1 MTKRKTN
8 IELLRIISM
17 FMIVVYHYCCHGYL
31 IREVGTAGYNTPI
44 LWLIYTFCYSAV
56 NIYVL
61 ISGYFLCKSE
71 FKWKKV
77 LKIYIEVLFYSV
89 IIFTLLYITGLTE
102 ITSPKQI
109 LSCIFPII
117 SKSYWFVT
125 IYVVMY
131 IISPFL
137 NKLINILTKKE
148 YQNMLI
154 TLGIILLICNNLI
167 PGTYAID
174 KTYGF
179 GIIWFTYL
187 YLVAAYIRIFDINIF
202 KNNWLYLIL
211 YIVST
216 LMTYFSRYIITDISR
231 YMSIF
236 KSQETMFY
244 GYNKITVFLAGVS
257 LFIFFK
263 NIKIPQK
270 FDKLI
275 LLIAGTTFGIYLI
288 HDNQFF
294 RKILYN
300 NLLNINCQMNSDNK
314 ELLMIISV
322 ISVFI
327 LCFIIDIIRK
337 KLFEIT
343 SKAINNIK
351 GVKKVEKSF
360 KFSVIIPIYKVEEY
374 LKETI
379 ESVINQTIG
388 FEENIQLVLVN
399 DGSPDNSEE
408 ICLKYKELYPDNVI
422 YYKQENSGVS
432 VARNKGM
439 ELATGEYVNFL
450 DSDDKWSL
458 DAFKIVNRNINKH
471 PNIKI
476 FSCQMQFFDA
486 QISGHPLNYK
496 YYKNKIIN
504 ILEDYN
510 YPQLSASSLFIK
522 TEIAKKYKFE
532 KEIKFSEDNKYIN
545 EILLDETKYMVL
557 KKPIY
562 YYRRRISNLSAIQS
576 SKTNRDWYL
585 VTPKKVY
592 TYLFELSKK
601 KFGRVIEYIQ
611 YLVMYDLQWR
621 IKTNITADI
630 LTKEEEKQYIKT
642 ISNLLKDIN
651 DEIILEQRNL
661 FIEAKVETLN
671 IKYNHNIEKDFQIE
685 KKDIKYK
692 DKVLVDFTKSPTLSI
707 NIININ
713 NNEVDIAGQVNFL
726 SEQKNYKIL
735 YKINGLEKELELK
748 NSQRHVRNFIN
759 GRVITNK
766 EFRFQFNL
774 EDCEKKVELEF
785 YIEYLNNKIK
795 LTPNYSIYGRL
806 ARRLSLHYIEHG
818 KILFERKGKIN
829 IKRDNIKDR
838 FLIESKYFLQLLKN
852 LRLKQIVYRY
862 TAKLVKL
869 FMKKEIWLIS
879 DRTMVANDNGMHFFK
894 YVVSVNDNT
903 IKPYFVIDKNSED
916 YIKMKKI
923 GSVLPYNSFKYHIL
937 FLVSSKIISS
947 QADGWVIN
955 AFGKSHKY
963 YHDMYNFDFVFLQH
977 GITKN
982 DQTRWLNFIN
992 KNIKMLVTATIPEY
1006 ESFLNLNYGYTKREI
1021 KLTGFPR
1028 YDNLKDNRKKQIAI
1042 MPTWRQSLSGKNN
1055 VTIGMRD
1062 YNPIFKE
1069 SDYFKFYN
1077 SLINDKKIL
1086 EVMQKKGYTGIFVIH
1101 PSHMENYI
1109 DFQENEFFKVV
1120 HGFADYQTI
1129 FKESSLLISDYSSV
1143 TFDFA
1148 YLNKSIIYTQFDK
1161 EDFFKNHIYDEGYF
1175 KDERD
1180 GFGPVCKSYQE
1191 TVSTIINMI
1200 NNDCALEKKYEKR
1213 IKSFFKYTDH
1223 NNCRRV
1229 YEEIKRLQR
1238 K

>member
-109 LSCIFPII
+109 LSCIFPIV

-244 GYNKITVFLAGVS
+244 GYNTITVFLAGVS

-374 LKETI
+374 LEETI

-685 KKDIKYK
+685 
-692 DKVLVDFTKSPTLSI
+692 
-707 NIININ
+707 NRIINYKSNLLLDFEKNSTIFIN
-713 NNEVDIAGQVNFL
+713 VINVNRNEIDIAGQINFL
-726 SEQKNYKIL
+726 SDLKNYKI
-735 YKINGLEKELELK
+735 YYQINNEKKELKLK
-748 NSQRHVRNFIN
+748 ESKRNLRNFIS
-759 GRVITNK
+759 GRTITNK
-766 EFRFQFNL
+766 EFRFQIKDIKNKNNL
-774 EDCEKKVELEF
+774 KIQFFL
-785 YIEYLNNKIK
+785 EYLGNTIR
-795 LTPNYSIYGRL
+795 LTPNYTVYGRL
-806 ARRLSLHYIEHG
+806 DKKLSLHYCHNN
-818 KILFERKGKIN
+818 KIIFNKKGAIIIRK
-829 IKRDNIKDR
+829 DNIKDKIK
-838 FLIESKYFLQLLKN
+838 IEGKYFLQLLKN

-869 FMKKEIWLIS
+869 FIKKEIWLIS

-916 YIKMKKI
+916 YTKMKKI

-992 KNIKMLVTATIPEY
+992 KNIKILVTATFPEY
-1006 ESFLNLNYGYTKREI
+1006 QSFLDLDYGYSKEEI

-1028 YDNLKDNRKKQIAI
+1028 FDNLKNEPKKQIAI
-1042 MPTWRQSLSGKNN
+1042 MPTWRQLLSGKNN
-1055 VTIGMRD
+1055 DKTGIRE
-1062 YNPIFKE
+1062 YNPVFKE
-1069 SDYFKFYN
+1069 SEYFKFYN
-1077 SLINDKKIL
+1077 NLINDKKLL

-1101 PSHMENYI
+1101 PSHIENYK
-1109 DFQENEFFKVV
+1109 DFKENDTFKVI
-1120 HGFADYQTI
+1120 HGYADYQKI
-1129 FKESSLLISDYSSV
+1129 FKESNLLISDYSSV

-1148 YLNKSIIYTQFDK
+1148 YLYKPVVYTTFDEEEFYKS
-1161 EDFFKNHIYDEGYF
+1161 HIYDKGYF
-1175 KDERD
+1175 NTKED
-1180 GFGPVCKSYQE
+1180 GFGPVCENYK
-1191 TVSTIINMI
+1191 STIETII
-1200 NNDCALEKKYEKR
+1200 SSIEKDCILEEKYKKR
-1213 IKSFFKYTDH
+1213 IQKFFKYNDN
-1223 NNCRRV
+1223 NNCQRV
-1229 YEEIKRLQR
+1229 YEEIK
-1238 K
+1238 KM